1 MDVQNAGQK
10 QSNDK
15 NVEREKLKINIDAD
29 PFNGIATTK
38 YVTSSDLCKMASDIF
53 RSVFADAEGATFDIV
68 GNVPTLAAI
77 FNHGV
82 YDKDATVACTREAS
96 VDANAS
102 IMARVRSRDRLLNNG
117 DRFFITEDGK
127 DVFTDLLSYQA
138 FANNKPNWSKVVVE
152 FSENTQQRFYGYGQA
167 PQYTK
172 IGYLDLAKF
181 AALVWGSEVDG
192 DPVDYVVTIVR
203 ALNSGVPGMPPTN
216 YMLSVTQ
223 ISSKE
228 LQATYEK
235 LGFGSFSSIIR

>member
-82 YDKDATVACTREAS
+82 YDKDATVACTS
-96 VDANAS
+96 
-102 IMARVRSRDRLLNNG
+102 
-117 DRFFITEDGK
+117 
-127 DVFTDLLSYQA
+127 
-138 FANNKPNWSKVVVE
+138 
-152 FSENTQQRFYGYGQA
+152 
-167 PQYTK
+167 
-172 IGYLDLAKF
+172 
-181 AALVWGSEVDG
+181 
-192 DPVDYVVTIVR
+192 
-203 ALNSGVPGMPPTN
+203 
-216 YMLSVTQ
+216 
-223 ISSKE
+223 
-228 LQATYEK
+228 
-235 LGFGSFSSIIR
+235 